1 MGIMRKALDNGKKLA
16 RASANLMPKG
26 RTGNVVKEPEDEEEE
41 MEVEEQE
48 IEEPVEEEVE
58 ETFEEIKEAPEVPEK
73 EINYVVGEI
82 RTYAKEIGYAV
93 TDTDG
98 KPIECESYAQAI
110 LVSQAVKNETTTE

>member
-1 MGIMRKALDNGKKLA
+1 
-16 RASANLMPKG
+16 MPKG
-26 RTGNVVKEPEDEEEE
+26 RIGNVVKEPEDEEEE

-58 ETFEEIKEAPEVPEK
+58 ETFEEIKEAPEK
-73 EINYVVGEI
+73 EIKYLVGEI